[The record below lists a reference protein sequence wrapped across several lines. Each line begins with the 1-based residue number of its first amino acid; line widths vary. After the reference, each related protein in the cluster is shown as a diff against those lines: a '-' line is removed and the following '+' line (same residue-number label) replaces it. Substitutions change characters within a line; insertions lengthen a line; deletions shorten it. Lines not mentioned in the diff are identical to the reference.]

1 MDKQSAISLPIELG
15 DIVLSGR
22 FKNKKVLVKSI
33 GVDEHGSPTINGRS
47 ILSIRMQKKPETT
60 WERLKRNIVSN
71 VINESF

>member
-22 FKNKKVLVKSI
+22 FKNKKILVKSI

-47 ILSIRMQKKPETT
+47 ILSIRMQKKPENITKKKINA
-60 WERLKRNIVSN
+60 LKIKD
-71 VINESF
+71 